1 MRLAELDMTDSFAA
15 ALTSYAESPSLSL
28 AHRAHVKR
36 WSDDDRAEEVWNV
49 IDRAAQECG
58 RVLPVRF
65 FIQETLGAR
74 DVAQSLHHQRKNR
87 ERYRKHAAQMMEI
100 ANVLRKP
107 LPNGLL
113 LIPNGAELAG
123 KLADAAQK
131 YREYVAPSRNV
142 PGVIKWTRESKPAH
156 VFMSL
161 VSNDLNG
168 IAGRWLDPEVAVLAQ
183 IAFDDP
189 DIDREQVFWVRRRV
203 ERSMTG
209 NSAG

>member
-107 LPNGLL
+107 LP
-113 LIPNGAELAG
+113 
-123 KLADAAQK
+123 
-131 YREYVAPSRNV
+131 
-142 PGVIKWTRESKPAH
+142 
-156 VFMSL
+156 
-161 VSNDLNG
+161 
-168 IAGRWLDPEVAVLAQ
+168 RWLDHEVAVLAQ